1 MLLFLQRILALN
13 YSLCKFVERKNKEI
27 MENKN
32 LKLLNTFAID
42 CVAKNFVEFDS
53 EDDFE
58 KIDKAYK
65 NSQKVH
71 ILAGGSNTVFLKE
84 EYEGTIIKIA
94 TKGKKIISEEVDC
107 VAVEVSAGEDWAE
120 FVRWACLNGFSG
132 LENLA
137 AIPGQVGAS
146 PVQNIGAYG
155 MQVADRILWVEVHN
169 MKTSD
174 NYRIRNADCEFDYR
188 FSRWKTSHKEEL
200 IYKVVFLLDKV
211 FQPKLDYVAIKSYL
225 EENKVNPIT
234 PIKMCDIVTKI
245 RNSKL
250 PDPQILP
257 NAGSFFKNPTIS
269 QEKFNALK
277 DNFPQIVSFSQENTI
292 KLSAAWL
299 IEQCGFKGE
308 RYNCVGMHAKQALVM
323 VNYGGATGEDVLN
336 FANFVIEKVKEKFDV
351 KLEIEAHLIG

>member
-1 MLLFLQRILALN
+1 M
-13 YSLCKFVERKNKEI
+13 
-27 MENKN
+27 KN
-32 LKLLNTFAID
+32 LKTLNTFGID
-42 CVAKNFVEFDS
+42 CTAKEFVEFNS
-53 EDDFE
+53 ENDFE
-58 KIDKAYK
+58 KVDKAFADAEKLY
-65 NSQKVH
+65 
-71 ILAGGSNTVFLKE
+71 ILGGGSNTVFLSDRF
-84 EYEGTIIKIA
+84 EGSILKIGNL
-94 TKGKKIISEEVDC
+94 GKKIISQEVDS
-107 VAVEVSAGEDWAE
+107 VAIEVSAGENWAD
-120 FVRWACLNGFSG
+120 FVRWTCENNYSG

-174 NYRIRNADCEFDYR
+174 NYRIMNRDCEFGYR
-188 FSRWKTSHKEEL
+188 YSRWKTSHKEEL
-200 IYKVVFLLDKV
+200 IYKVVFLLDRQY
-211 FQPKLDYVAIKSYL
+211 QPKLDYAAIKSYV
-225 EENKVNPIT
+225 EENKINPIT

-250 PDPQILP
+250 PDPQILG

-269 QEKFNALK
+269 QEKFIELQEK
-277 DNFPQIVSFSQENTI
+277 FPQIVSFSQEDTI

-323 VNYGGATGEDVLN
+323 VNYGGARGEDVLN
-336 FANFVIEKVKEKFDV
+336 LANLVKEKVNEKFGV
-351 KLEIEAHLIG
+351 RLEIETHLVE

>member
-1 MLLFLQRILALN
+1 MLLFLH
-13 YSLCKFVERKNKEI
+13 SLCKFVVCKNMRI

-32 LKLLNTFAID
+32 LKSLNTFAID
-42 CVAKNFVEFDS
+42 CVAKKFVEFNS
-53 EDDFE
+53 ENDFE
-58 KIDKAYK
+58 KIDKIYK
-65 NSQKVH
+65 ESQRVH
-71 ILAGGSNTVFLKE
+71 ILAGGSNTIFLNN
-84 EYEGTIIKIA
+84 EYEGTIIKIEN
-94 TKGKKIISEEVDC
+94 KGKRIISDEVDS
-107 VAVEVSAGEDWAE
+107 VAVEVSAGENWAE
-120 FVRWACLNGFSG
+120 FVRWTCLNGYSG

-174 NYRIRNADCEFDYR
+174 NYRIMNADCEFDYR

-200 IYKVVFLLDKV
+200 IYKVVFLLDKI
-211 FQPKLDYVAIKSYL
+211 FQPKLDYAAIKSYL

-245 RNSKL
+245 RDSKL
-250 PDPQILP
+250 PNPEILP

-269 QEKFNALK
+269 QEQFEDLK
-277 DNFPQIVSFSQENTI
+277 TRFPQIVSFSQPNAI

-308 RYNCVGMHAKQALVM
+308 RYNCVGMHTKQALVM
-323 VNYGGATGEDVLN
+323 VNYGGATGKDVLEM
-336 FANFVIEKVKEKFDV
+336 ANLVIETVKEKFGV
-351 KLEIEAHLIG
+351 KLEIEAHLIK

>member
-1 MLLFLQRILALN
+1 
-13 YSLCKFVERKNKEI
+13 
-27 MENKN
+27 MEKRN
-32 LKLLNTFAID
+32 LKSLNTFAID

-53 EDDFE
+53 EKDFE
-58 KIDKAYK
+58 KIDKAYRE
-65 NSQKVH
+65 SEKVH
-71 ILAGGSNTVFLKE
+71 ILAGGSNTVFLNKE
-84 EYEGTIIKIA
+84 FDGTIIKIEN
-94 TKGKKIISEEVDC
+94 KGKTIISEEVDS
-107 VAVEVSAGEDWAE
+107 VAVEVNSGENWAE

-155 MQVADRILWVEVHN
+155 SQVADRILWVEVHN

-174 NYRIRNADCEFDYR
+174 NYRIMNADCEFDYR

-211 FQPKLDYVAIKSYL
+211 FRPQLDYAAIRSYL
-225 EENKVNPIT
+225 EENKINEVSPLQ
-234 PIKMCDIVTKI
+234 MCDIVTEI

-250 PDPQILP
+250 PDPEILP

-269 QEKFNALK
+269 QEQFEDLK
-277 DNFPQIVSFSQENTI
+277 QRFPQIVSFSQPNAV

-308 RYNCVGMHAKQALVM
+308 RYNHLGMHAKQALVM
-323 VNYGGATGEDVLN
+323 VNYGDATGEDVLN
-336 FANFVIEKVKEKFDV
+336 FANLVIEKVEEKFGV
-351 KLEIEAHLIG
+351 RLEIEAHLIK

>member
-1 MLLFLQRILALN
+1 M
-13 YSLCKFVERKNKEI
+13 
-27 MENKN
+27 KN
-32 LKLLNTFAID
+32 LKTLNTFGID
-42 CVAKNFVEFDS
+42 CTAKEFVEFNS
-53 EDDFE
+53 ENDFE
-58 KIDKAYK
+58 KVDKAFADAEKLY
-65 NSQKVH
+65 
-71 ILAGGSNTVFLKE
+71 ILGGGSNTVFLSDRF
-84 EYEGTIIKIA
+84 EGSILKIGNL
-94 TKGKKIISEEVDC
+94 GKKIISQEVDS
-107 VAVEVSAGEDWAE
+107 VAIEVSAGENWAD
-120 FVRWACLNGFSG
+120 FVRWTCENNYSG

-174 NYRIRNADCEFDYR
+174 NYRIMNRDCEFGYR
-188 FSRWKTSHKEEL
+188 YSRWKTSHKEEL
-200 IYKVVFLLDKV
+200 IYKVVFLLDRQY
-211 FQPKLDYVAIKSYL
+211 QPKLDYAAIKSYV
-225 EENKVNPIT
+225 EENKINPIT

-250 PDPQILP
+250 PDPQILG

-269 QEKFNALK
+269 QEKFIELQEK
-277 DNFPQIVSFSQENTI
+277 FPQIVSFSQEDTI

-323 VNYGGATGEDVLN
+323 VNYGGARGEDVLN
-336 FANFVIEKVKEKFDV
+336 LANLVKEKVNEKFGV
-351 KLEIEAHLIG
+351 ILEIEAHLVE

>member
-1 MLLFLQRILALN
+1 
-13 YSLCKFVERKNKEI
+13 
-27 MENKN
+27 MEKRN
-32 LKLLNTFAID
+32 LKSLNTFAID
-42 CVAKNFVEFDS
+42 CVAKKFVEFDS
-53 EDDFE
+53 EKDFE
-58 KIDKAYK
+58 KIDKAYRE
-65 NSQKVH
+65 SEKVH
-71 ILAGGSNTVFLKE
+71 ILAGGSNTVFLNKE
-84 EYEGTIIKIA
+84 FDGTIIKIEN
-94 TKGKKIISEEVDC
+94 KGKTIISEEVDS
-107 VAVEVSAGEDWAE
+107 VAVEVNSGENWAE

-155 MQVADRILWVEVHN
+155 SQVADRILWVEVHN

-174 NYRIRNADCEFDYR
+174 NYRIMNADCEFDYR

-211 FQPKLDYVAIKSYL
+211 FRPQLDYAAIRSYL
-225 EENKVNPIT
+225 EENKINEVSPLQ
-234 PIKMCDIVTKI
+234 MCDIVTEI

-250 PDPQILP
+250 PDPEILP

-269 QEKFNALK
+269 QEQFEDLK
-277 DNFPQIVSFSQENTI
+277 QRFPQIVSFSQPNAV

-308 RYNCVGMHAKQALVM
+308 RYNHLGMHAKQALVM
-323 VNYGGATGEDVLN
+323 VNYGDATGEDVLN
-336 FANFVIEKVKEKFDV
+336 FANLVIEKVEEKFGV
-351 KLEIEAHLIG
+351 RLEIEAHLIK

>member
-1 MLLFLQRILALN
+1 
-13 YSLCKFVERKNKEI
+13 
-27 MENKN
+27 MEKRN
-32 LKLLNTFAID
+32 LKSLNTFAID
-42 CVAKNFVEFDS
+42 CVAKKFVEFDS
-53 EDDFE
+53 EKDFE
-58 KIDKAYK
+58 KIDKAYRE
-65 NSQKVH
+65 SEKVH
-71 ILAGGSNTVFLKE
+71 ILAGGSNTVFLNKE
-84 EYEGTIIKIA
+84 FDGTIIKIEN
-94 TKGKKIISEEVDC
+94 KGKTIISEEVDS
-107 VAVEVSAGEDWAE
+107 VAVEVNSGENWAE

-155 MQVADRILWVEVHN
+155 SQVADRILWVEVHN

-174 NYRIRNADCEFDYR
+174 NYRIMNADCEFDYR

-211 FQPKLDYVAIKSYL
+211 FRPQLDYAAIRSYL
-225 EENKVNPIT
+225 EENKINEVSPLQ
-234 PIKMCDIVTKI
+234 MCDIVTEI

-250 PDPQILP
+250 PDPEILP

-269 QEKFNALK
+269 QQQFEDLK
-277 DNFPQIVSFSQENTI
+277 QRFPQIVSFSQPNAV

-308 RYNCVGMHAKQALVM
+308 RYNHLGMHAKQALVM
-323 VNYGGATGEDVLN
+323 VNYGDATGEDVLN
-336 FANFVIEKVKEKFDV
+336 FANLVIEKVEEKFGV
-351 KLEIEAHLIG
+351 RLEIEAHLIK

>member
-1 MLLFLQRILALN
+1 MLLFLH
-13 YSLCKFVERKNKEI
+13 SLCKFVRRKNI
-27 MENKN
+27 GNMCNKN
-32 LKLLNTFAID
+32 LKSLNTFAID
-42 CVAKNFVEFDS
+42 CVAKNFVEFNS
-53 EDDFE
+53 EEDFK
-58 KIDKAYK
+58 KIDKAY
-65 NSQKVH
+65 NEFQKVH

-84 EYEGTIIKIA
+84 EYDGTIIKIEN
-94 TKGKKIISEEVDC
+94 KGKQIISEEVDS
-107 VAVEVSAGEDWAE
+107 VAVEVSAGENWAE
-120 FVRWACLNGFSG
+120 FVRWTCLNGFSG

-174 NYRIRNADCEFDYR
+174 NYRIMNRDCEFDYR
-188 FSRWKTSHKEEL
+188 YSRWKTSHKEEL
-200 IYKVVFLLDKV
+200 IYKVVFLLDKQY
-211 FQPKLDYVAIKSYL
+211 QPKLDYAAIKSYL

-250 PDPQILP
+250 PNPEILP

-269 QEKFNALK
+269 QEQFEDLK
-277 DNFPQIVSFSQENTI
+277 SRFAQIVSFSQTDAI

-323 VNYGGATGEDVLN
+323 VNYGGARGADILN
-336 FANFVIEKVKEKFDV
+336 FANFVIEKVEEKFGV
-351 KLEIEAHLIG
+351 KLEIEAHLVE

>member
-1 MLLFLQRILALN
+1 
-13 YSLCKFVERKNKEI
+13 
-27 MENKN
+27 MEKRN
-32 LKLLNTFAID
+32 LKSLNTFAID

-53 EDDFE
+53 EKDFE
-58 KIDKAYK
+58 KIDKAYRE
-65 NSQKVH
+65 SEKVH
-71 ILAGGSNTVFLKE
+71 ILAGGSNTVFLNKE
-84 EYEGTIIKIA
+84 FDGTIIKIEN
-94 TKGKKIISEEVDC
+94 KGKTIISEEVDS
-107 VAVEVSAGEDWAE
+107 VAVEVNSGENWAE

-155 MQVADRILWVEVHN
+155 SQVADRILWVEVHN

-174 NYRIRNADCEFDYR
+174 NYRIMNADCEFDYR
-188 FSRWKTSHKEEL
+188 FSRWKTSNKEEL

-211 FQPKLDYVAIKSYL
+211 FRPQLDYAAIRSYL
-225 EENKVNPIT
+225 EENKINEVSPLQ
-234 PIKMCDIVTKI
+234 MCDIVTEI

-250 PDPQILP
+250 PDPEILP

-269 QEKFNALK
+269 QEQFEDLK
-277 DNFPQIVSFSQENTI
+277 QRFPQIVSFSQPNAV

-308 RYNCVGMHAKQALVM
+308 RYNHLGMHAKQALVM
-323 VNYGGATGEDVLN
+323 VNYGDATGEDVLN
-336 FANFVIEKVKEKFDV
+336 FANLVIEKVEEKFGV
-351 KLEIEAHLIG
+351 RLEIEAHLIK